1 MMKKHFGAVSIQA
14 LIVAVLLAAI
24 FFRGENQWMILLV
37 VAAWAV
43 STAVWTIYLHR
54 QGIRR
59 RLRKWFPKQAPDKR
73 LQEQE
78 DQRQQAT
85 PEAELVVLQD
95 ESEPPSAIVLRY
107 LNCRISDKLKSAY
120 PEVTWCWEADQPE
133 LLALKGG
140 TGRIALHQAGEY
152 THAEI
157 TVDQYARIDF
167 KMLRMVNLNSL
178 IPGADKKKDQG
189 EPATT
194 DASAW
199 FDLVG
204 RQQLTAIIT
213 ELNTR
218 GHSKLSIAENG
229 DVFVVEDDAPA
240 KQDTLDNLP
249 GKNFWQDLV
258 QLISDTG
265 VKARVDGEQLRVSW

>member
-1 MMKKHFGAVSIQA
+1 MMKRHFGAVSIQA
-14 LIVAVLLAAI
+14 LIVTVLLAAI
-24 FFRGENQWMILLV
+24 LFRGENQWMILLA

-43 STAVWTIYLHR
+43 SVAVWAIYLHR

-59 RLRKWFPKQAPDKR
+59 RFRKRFPKQSPGRK
-73 LQEQE
+73 LQAQE
-78 DQRQQAT
+78 DQKQQAASE
-85 PEAELVVLQD
+85 PELIAVQD
-95 ESEPPSAIVLRY
+95 EPDPPSAIVLRY

-120 PEVTWCWEADQPE
+120 PEVTWNWEAEQPE

-167 KMLRMVNLNSL
+167 KMLRMVDLNAL
-178 IPGADKKKDQG
+178 IPGADKKNDP
-189 EPATT
+189 EPVTT

-240 KQDTLDNLP
+240 KQDTMDNLP